1 MVQDDKSLLTR
12 LNQHG
17 VEFVI
22 IGGVCGIMHGTTL
35 VTTDLDVCCRFT
47 PENLR
52 RLEAAVK
59 DLNPTHRLT
68 ANKLPFELTDELCHS
83 LKNVYLRT
91 DLGKLDCL
99 GSVKGVGDYEETL
112 QHSVV
117 FQLSYGN
124 FRILDLDTLITSKE
138 AVGRKRD
145 LEAVRQLRAVKE
157 RNERRKT

>member
-22 IGGVCGIMHGTTL
+22 IGGVCGIMHGSTL

-47 PENLR
+47 PINLR

-59 DLNPTHRLT
+59 DLNPVHRLT
-68 ANKLPFELTDELCHS
+68 AKKLPFELTDELCRAIKNLS
-83 LKNVYLRT
+83 LQT

-99 GSVKGVGDYEETL
+99 GQVKGVGDYEQAL
-112 QHSVV
+112 NCSVV
-117 FQLSYGN
+117 FSLSYGD
-124 FRILDLDTLITSKE
+124 FRILDLDTLIISKE
-138 AVGRKRD
+138 AVGRERD
-145 LEAVRQLRAVKE
+145 LEAVRQLRAIKE
-157 RNERRKT
+157 RTQARSE

>member
-1 MVQDDKSLLTR
+1 MTR

-22 IGGVCGIMHGTTL
+22 IGGMCGIMHGSTL
-35 VTTDLDVCCRFT
+35 VTTDLDVCCRFI

-59 DLNPTHRLT
+59 DLNPVHRLT
-68 ANKLPFELTDELCHS
+68 ANKLPFALTDELCHS

-99 GSVKGVGDYEETL
+99 GSVQGVGDYEL
-112 QHSVV
+112 VLKHSVV
-117 FQLSYGN
+117 FQFSYGN

-138 AVGRKRD
+138 AIGRARD
-145 LEAVRQLRAVKE
+145 LEAVRQLRAIKE

>member
-1 MVQDDKSLLTR
+1 MTNPLTR

-47 PENLR
+47 PSNLR
-52 RLEAAVK
+52 RLESAVK
-59 DLNPTHRLT
+59 TCIRLPAYRQQT
-68 ANKLPFELTDELCHS
+68 AVQLTDELPRTHERLS
-83 LKNVYLRT
+83 SDRPRKNWIASGAL
-91 DLGKLDCL
+91 
-99 GSVKGVGDYEETL
+99 KGVGDYEQVL
-112 QHSVV
+112 KHSVV

-138 AVGRKRD
+138 ALGRARD

-157 RNERRKT
+157 RNERGQT